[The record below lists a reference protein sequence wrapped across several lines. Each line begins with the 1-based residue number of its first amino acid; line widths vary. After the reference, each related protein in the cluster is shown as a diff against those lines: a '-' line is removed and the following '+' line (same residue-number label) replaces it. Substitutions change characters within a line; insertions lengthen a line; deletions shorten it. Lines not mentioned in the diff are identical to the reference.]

1 MRVRKLFA
9 ILASVSLVSVQSWA
23 DFKYSET
30 TTVTGGALVGMTK
43 ALGVFS
49 KQARTSMQPTTRTVY
64 VKGNKMRTDE
74 SGGTIQIV
82 DLDGRRIIHI
92 DPKTKT
98 YGIVTFDDM
107 KKAMQQKQAE
117 MEAKMK
123 EEQAKHPDAAQA
135 NLKITPKVES
145 TETGA
150 TKTILGAPTK
160 EVKMR
165 TEMLMESTDP
175 KTQGQQVSTIFNMDQ
190 WIAPDVAGYS
200 EIRDFYLKM
209 AKDMDWVPSQ
219 MAGAMA
225 NSNIQ
230 ISMNEIRKS
239 NLAHITGM
247 PMLQYTSMT
256 LAGNAQNANTQAAQ
270 QQQQQQAQQQQAQQ
284 HDDNS
289 IPTNPSA
296 AVMKGLGGM
305 FGHKKDKQQADA
317 QSSNSSATE
326 ANPAATPGSMMDLK
340 TEVTA
345 YSNSS
350 LDADLFEPPSGYTE
364 HKVSADD
371 MMKEAAPQ
379 K

>member
-1 MRVRKLFA
+1 MRVRQFFA
-9 ILASVSLVSVQSWA
+9 ILSCVSLVSAQSWA

-30 TTVTGGALVGMTK
+30 TTITGGALVGMTK

-49 KQARTSMQPTTRTVY
+49 KQARTSMQPTTRTMY
-64 VKGNKMRTDE
+64 IKGNKMRTDE
-74 SGGTIQIV
+74 SDGTIQIV
-82 DLDGRRIIHI
+82 DLDGRRVLHI

-117 MEAKMK
+117 MEARMK
-123 EEQAKHPDAAQA
+123 EEQAKHPDAKA
-135 NLKITPKVES
+135 NLKITPKIES

-150 TKTILGAPTK
+150 TKVILGVPTK
-160 EVKMR
+160 EVKMK

-175 KTQGQQVSTIFNMDQ
+175 KAQGQQVSTVFNMDQ
-190 WIAPDVAGYS
+190 WIAQDVAGYS
-200 EIRDFYLKM
+200 EIRDFYVKM
-209 AKDMDWVPSQ
+209 AKEMDWIPSQ

-230 ISMNEIRKS
+230 LSMSEIRKS

-247 PMLQYTSMT
+247 PMVQYTSMT
-256 LAGNAQNANTQAAQ
+256 MAGNAQNGNAQSAQTQ
-270 QQQQQQAQQQQAQQ
+270 QQQPQQAQQQ
-284 HDDNS
+284 HDDSS

-305 FGHKKDKQQADA
+305 FGHKKDKQADA
-317 QSSNSSATE
+317 QSSNTSAPDT
-326 ANPAATPGSMMDLK
+326 NPASTPGSMMDLK
-340 TEVTA
+340 TEVTSF
-345 YSNSS
+345 SNSS
-350 LDADLFEPPSGYTE
+350 LDSGLFEPPAGYTE
-364 HKVSADD
+364 HQVTADD
-371 MMKEAAPQ
+371 MIKEGMPQ